1 MLRPS
6 LLANFFGAALMLV
19 VVQLPAAA
27 QSRPY
32 SAGQPGDDSERLTAG
47 GVAGWVVSEDEQGAS
62 KDGASDSGLVDF
74 SNAVCPVVYQLDQSP
89 GTRGYHY
96 IFYGNAFFINR
107 EGYLLTAAHVLSEFK
122 NDGQPSILL
131 RLAAAPPR
139 MLKVSVVDVDTEHD
153 VAILRATPNPFRGPY
168 DVLSLPLADRQPD
181 HGQSIVV
188 SALRPSHPRNP
199 ETYELPVADT
209 YNAVVLGYRSMALSA
224 ESPRAEAKNDSG
236 LSQAMATSR
245 KTLTDIFLFSHE
257 VQLGQSGSPVVSATS
272 HQVVGMI
279 EGRWL
284 HPMAVSANSAVGS
297 GVSGSGAANDPP
309 GSSKKPASATPLIL
323 TQGAAV
329 PITYALALLQRN
341 HIAWDGAAP

>member
-6 LLANFFGAALMLV
+6 LLANFFAAALMLV

-27 QSRPY
+27 QSRPH
-32 SAGQPGDDSERLTAG
+32 SAGEAADYSESPAAG
-47 GVAGWVVSEDEQGAS
+47 GVAGWVVSDAASYAAQGAS
-62 KDGASDSGLVDF
+62 KDAASDAARADF
-74 SNAVCPVVYQLDQSP
+74 SNAVCPVVYQLDQLP

-122 NDGQPSILL
+122 NAGQPSILL

-139 MLKVSVVDVDTEHD
+139 MLKVSVVDVDVEHD
-153 VAILRATPNPFRGPY
+153 VAILRVTPNPFTGPY

-209 YNAVVLGYRSMALSA
+209 YGAVVLGYRSMALSV
-224 ESPRAEAKNDSG
+224 ESPRADAKTDSG

-245 KTLTDIFLFSHE
+245 QTLTDIFLFSHE

-272 HQVVGMI
+272 HQVVGLI

-284 HPMAVSANSAVGS
+284 HPAAVPTDSAAGD
-297 GVSGSGAANDPP
+297 AA
-309 GSSKKPASATPLIL
+309 SSRERASAAPPIL

-329 PITYALALLQRN
+329 PITYALALLERN
-341 HIAWDGAAP
+341 HIAWDAAAAP

>member
-1 MLRPS
+1 MFRPYP
-6 LLANFFGAALMLV
+6 LAILPLAALSLFLV
-19 VVQLPAAA
+19 VLPAAP
-27 QSRPY
+27 QSGWLLEQAV
-32 SAGQPGDDSERLTAG
+32 SNSEGDIAG
-47 GVAGWVVSEDEQGAS
+47 GATNGVST
-62 KDGASDSGLVDF
+62 DGANDAGRADF
-74 SNAVCPVVYQLDQSP
+74 SNAVCPVVYQLDQAP

-122 NDGQPSILL
+122 NGGQPSILL

-153 VAILRATPNPFRGPY
+153 VAILRVTPNPFTGPY
-168 DVLSLPLADRQPD
+168 DVLSLPLATRQPD

-188 SALRPSHPRNP
+188 FALRPSHPRNP

-209 YNAVVLGYRSMALSA
+209 YGAVVLDYRSMSLSA
-224 ESPRAEAKNDSG
+224 ENARDTAKGDSG
-236 LSQAMATSR
+236 LAQSLAASR

-257 VQLGQSGSPVVSATS
+257 VQLGQSGSPVVSATT
-272 HQVVGMI
+272 HRVVGLI

-284 HPMAVSANSAVGS
+284 HPMAVSADSAAGS
-297 GVSGSGAANDPP
+297 GVSGSGAANDPSP
-309 GSSKKPASATPLIL
+309 SRRKPVSQVPPPPPIL

-329 PITYALALLQRN
+329 PITYALALLERN
-341 HIAWDGAAP
+341 HIAWDGPAP